1 MDAANEY
8 KFISALK
15 QIRSLILSF
24 KRGVCGETIKLI
36 KEKLVSSVFHVA
48 YKCTSGHKFT

>member
-8 KFISALK
+8 KFISVLK

-36 KEKLVSSVFHVA
+36 KEKLVSSVFQVTNLHR
-48 YKCTSGHKFT
+48 HHMKF